1 LENDE
6 FCEAPNDL
14 SKSSFSLVSFLTIYY
29 CRKFGNLTNISK
41 NQNMQKEKWI
51 NTLLFETALFDFTHL
66 SNEENFILRRYLQDK
81 KTPEQIAKM
90 ESRSVQEVK
99 KMIRSGIKKVLS
111 KSKEVLAVKIWFQEL
126 MNENKYLKDELAT
139 LRDRFKHELSDKELS
154 ASYHRLNVPVTN
166 FPFSSRAQKAFA
178 YSKIKTLNDLASLTF
193 ADLKRLRNI
202 GSLTAKEIGTK
213 ALELGIRIE

>member
-1 LENDE
+1 
-6 FCEAPNDL
+6 
-14 SKSSFSLVSFLTIYY
+14 
-29 CRKFGNLTNISK
+29 
-41 NQNMQKEKWI
+41 MQKEKWI

-111 KSKEVLAVKIWFQEL
+111 KSKEVLAAKIWFQEL

-139 LRDRFKHELSDKELS
+139 LRDRFKNELSDKELS